1 MNSERMEL
9 IGRELRRQ
17 RRMQDRTLQD
27 VANAVGLKENTIS
40 AYEKGKIQIPID
52 NLDDICSYLGI
63 DYIAL
68 LSQVRDTLM
77 SLHSIPKVNKR
88 K

>member
-1 MNSERMEL
+1 MNKERMEL

-40 AYEKGKIQIPID
+40 AHEKGKIQIPID

-63 DYIAL
+63 DYPSFCVDRIFMRFFDGL
-68 LSQVRDTLM
+68 TTF
-77 SLHSIPKVNKR
+77 
-88 K
+88 

>member
-1 MNSERMEL
+1 MNKERMEL

-52 NLDDICSYLGI
+52 NLDDICSYLGV
-63 DYIAL
+63 DSLFL
-68 LSQVRDTLM
+68 L
-77 SLHSIPKVNKR
+77 
-88 K
+88 

>member
-1 MNSERMEL
+1 MNMERMEL

-17 RRMQDRTLQD
+17 RRMQDRTLRD

-63 DYIAL
+63 DYIVL

-77 SLHSIPKVNKR
+77 SLNSIPKFNKR